1 MQKYTI
7 RDFNKDFP
15 DDDACLR
22 SILDMLYPEGVVCR
36 ACGQVRTH
44 HKLTNR
50 KAFSCDHC
58 GTHIYPLAGTIF
70 EKSSTPLKSWF
81 YAMYLMASTR
91 CGISAKQLER
101 ELGVTYKTAWRMF
114 RQVRRLL
121 DEDIGPLGGTVEID
135 ETYVGGKPRY
145 RNGEHPPVDEK
156 GLYKRGPREA
166 THPQQKATVLG
177 AVERHGR
184 VRVRVLG
191 PRGKVSH
198 RTVMP
203 LIGEHVLPAA
213 CVYTDEAPVY
223 ESLAKHGYE
232 HRRVHHKAKVYVD
245 GDVHT
250 NTIEGFW
257 SLFKNGLRGIYHSV
271 GHKYLQTYAN
281 EYVFRYNH
289 RGDVQAMYETVGQR
303 VKAVRTG
310 RYGSY
315 SPLDS

>member
-1 MQKYTI
+1 MRKYTI
-7 RDFNKDFP
+7 RDFNRDFP

-36 ACGQVRTH
+36 ACDQVRIH

-50 KAFSCDHC
+50 KAFSCDYC
-58 GTHIYPLAGTIF
+58 GTHVYPLAGTIF

-114 RQVRRLL
+114 KQVRQLL
-121 DEDIGPLGGTVEID
+121 DEDSGPLFGTVEID

-145 RNGEHPPVDEK
+145 RNGEHPPIDAR

-166 THPQQKATVLG
+166 SHPKQKATVIG
-177 AVERHGR
+177 AAERGGR

-191 PRGKVSH
+191 ERAKVSH
-198 RTVMP
+198 ETVLP
-203 LIGEHVLPAA
+203 LIGAHVLPAST
-213 CVYTDEAPVY
+213 VYTDEAKVY
-223 ESLAKHGYE
+223 KGVGKRGYQ

-257 SLFKNGLRGIYHSV
+257 SLFKNGLRGVYHSV
-271 GHKYLQTYAN
+271 GAKHLQSYAN
-281 EYVFRYNH
+281 EYTFRYNH
-289 RGDVQAMYETVGQR
+289 RSDERAMFEIFGERVRETR
-303 VKAVRTG
+303 AG
-310 RYGSY
+310 RFGTY
-315 SPLDS
+315 SPLT